1 MNCQTAWPRLSAYVD
16 NELDADDVREL
27 RDHLATCRGCAERL
41 AAYNRI
47 RAGIRALPRQAPPV
61 RLREA
66 VFARATPAYRRRSFY
81 VGLGRQFVAATALA
95 VTVAAVVFT
104 ASLFIARSR
113 TSSLGNPGLAP
124 RIVAIEPR
132 SGTVDWAPSRA
143 IRITFNKPMDQ
154 ASVAAALRITIPA
167 PGGEVDATY
176 LRETLGWDGDT
187 LLLGDHGGL
196 RSDTDYFIEF
206 AAGVARDRY
215 GNALLGTDT
224 RLAFRTALVLTAREQ
239 PTPTPATFA
248 VVVTSA
254 STPTA
259 PAPVTIANGGQT
271 TATVE
276 PVATGVLRL
285 QPTTQPARTS
295 PPTLP
300 PPPPPPQPSQS
311 TQAAAVVVPEPVSTP
326 EAPAPVPAP
335 SPALATPTVPAPTVT
350 APAGTVTA
358 TAPVPVPTATP
369 ELPYTVPAGF
379 GALYSASPPVRAAL
393 GLPTGPA
400 VSVAVTAVRF
410 ERGLMYR
417 RGDNA
422 TIYVLFFEDPGV
434 WFAFADSW
442 APGGPDPGG
451 AGPVA
456 GQYVPREGFGAIWN
470 ANSDF
475 RQRLGYAL
483 APESEQFDAL
493 AQPFGGG
500 LMLTSSGKWVYVLY
514 AKGTYERYADTSR

>member
-1 MNCQTAWPRLSAYVD
+1 MNCQTARPRLSAYVD
-16 NELDADDVREL
+16 NELDAEHVRDL
-27 RDHLATCRGCAERL
+27 RDHLATCPGCAERL

-47 RAGIRALPRQAPPV
+47 RAGIRALPRRTPPAS
-61 RLREA
+61 LREA
-66 VFARATPAYRRRSFY
+66 VFARATPAYRRRALY
-81 VGLGRQFVAATALA
+81 VGLGRQFVAASALA

-104 ASLFIARSR
+104 ASLFVARAR
-113 TSSLGNPGLAP
+113 TSSLGNPTLAP

-154 ASVAAALRITIPA
+154 ASVAAAVRITIPA
-167 PGGEVDATY
+167 PGGDVDATY
-176 LRETLGWDGDT
+176 LRETLGWDGDA
-187 LLLGDHGGL
+187 LLLGVHGGL
-196 RSDTDYFIEF
+196 RPDTDYFIEF
-206 AAGVARDRY
+206 APGVARDKY
-215 GNALLGTDT
+215 GNALLTADT

-248 VVVTSA
+248 AAVTSA
-254 STPTA
+254 ITPTV
-259 PAPVTIANGGQT
+259 PAPVATANGGQT

-276 PVATGVLRL
+276 PVATSVMRD

-295 PPTLP
+295 PPTQ
-300 PPPPPPQPSQS
+300 PPQPTGA
-311 TQAAAVVVPEPVSTP
+311 TQAAAVVAPEPVATP
-326 EAPAPVPAP
+326 ETPAPAPSLTPAPATPSVPAPTATAPLGTVTAAAPAP
-335 SPALATPTVPAPTVT
+335 SPS
-350 APAGTVTA
+350 
-358 TAPVPVPTATP
+358 ATP
-369 ELPYTVPAGF
+369 ELPYAVPAGF
-379 GALYSASPPVRAAL
+379 GALYNTSPPVRAAL

-417 RGDNA
+417 RGDTA

-451 AGPVA
+451 NGPVA

-483 APESEQFDAL
+483 TPASERFDAL
-493 AQPFGGG
+493 AQPFAGG
-500 LMLTSSGKWVYVLY
+500 LMLTSPGNWVYVLY
-514 AKGTYERYADTSR
+514 AKGTYERYADTSK